1 MNFASEIWNKPA
13 AAAAAADDVVTK
25 SLRLNNPD
33 TPHLSFTPSSTGDQ
47 KKWTTAFW
55 FKRSKLSY
63 NFGYMFGASSHSGN
77 NGIATVYYDSTDKIV
92 TYFDTTGTNP
102 VGAVN
107 DRVYRD
113 PAGWMQIIWAVD
125 AVNTTQRIW
134 INGVEETLSSSLN
147 PPNYAYGMNESGN
160 EMKLGC
166 RAHDAAA
173 HSFDGYYAQFV
184 HLDGQYITD
193 PTEFGQVSSTT
204 GEWTPIE
211 LTSSSFTY
219 GTNGALL
226 EFLQTG
232 TGQNSSG
239 IGADTS
245 GKDNHWSV
253 SSIAAEDIVNDTPV
267 SNHAVLNGIDHSGG
281 TTLAEG
287 NLEYDTSGW
296 NEIRGTMGVS
306 SGKWYYEVYV
316 DNFTTPG
323 EAFSVGIAE
332 VDGAITS
339 DYWSSASWSSST
351 SGRRYGVN
359 LNGTTVSK
367 IEGGSATSISATIS
381 SGDVISILLDLDSG
395 TTTLKFWVNGGSEQ
409 TLFSSLAAGTYA
421 IGFNSYTASLIL
433 NTGQDPTFAGNDP
446 VGSPA
451 TSAFAYTPTSGYKAW
466 ATANLPTPTIAK
478 PSEHFSTTTYS
489 GADSTAQQITTGHEP
504 DLLWIKNR
512 AHTGDMYHQ
521 LFDSVRGL
529 SAGALV
535 SNNSDTEDSVARIA
549 SFDST
554 PHLGFTTSSSDY
566 SYTDDGGSTYVAWSW
581 KKSATA
587 GFNIVGWT
595 GNDDGTDV
603 SGYPVPQAIT
613 HGLTVTPEM
622 IIVKN
627 RVANS
632 TTTGDWA
639 VYHKDLTSGKYLT
652 LNGTGGE
659 TSWGTGTG
667 EALFSSI
674 GATTA
679 SVSNDAMTSSIY
691 LNYADN
697 TGGYGDDDTYVGY
710 FIASVEGYSKVGSF
724 SGSSTAFIYTGFRP
738 AFILAKRSDATGGNW
753 MMFDD
758 QREGYNV
765 DNDDLM
771 ANSSAVEATTDH
783 IDILSNGFKI
793 RTSDADLNGGTVI
806 YLAVAKSPLKYAVA
820 R

>member
-1 MNFASEIWNKPA
+1 MTPA
-13 AAAAAADDVVTK
+13 GTNLLLAHADAAPAPSYVVTK

-33 TPHLSFTPSSTGDQ
+33 TPRLSFTPSSTGDQ

-63 NFGYMFGASSHSGN
+63 NFGYLFGASSHSGN
-77 NGIATVYYDSTDKIV
+77 NGIATVYYDSTDKLQ
-92 TYFDTTGTNP
+92 TYYDTTGTNP
-102 VGAVN
+102 AGAVN

-166 RAHDAAA
+166 RAWDAVA

-204 GEWTPIE
+204 GEWEPIE

-219 GTNGALL
+219 GTNGVLL
-226 EFLQTG
+226 QFLQTG
-232 TGQNSSG
+232 TSADSSG

-245 GKDNHWSV
+245 GNDNHWSV
-253 SSIAAEDIVNDTPV
+253 TNLAASDVVEDTPTD
-267 SNHAVLNGIDHSGG
+267 NYCVLNGIDHSGG
-281 TTLAEG
+281 TTLTEG
-287 NLEYDTSGW
+287 NLEYDTSAW
-296 NEIRGTMGVS
+296 NEIRGTMGAS

-316 DNFTTPG
+316 DNYVTSS

-339 DYWSSASWSSST
+339 DYWSSGSWSNST

-359 LNGTTVSK
+359 LNVTTVSK

-381 SGDVISILLDLDSG
+381 SGDVISILLDLDSA

-466 ATANLPTPTIAK
+466 ATANLPTPTIKKGVTYFDTKLYDDGDGAK
-478 PSEHFSTTTYS
+478 TFDNGTVSM
-489 GADSTAQQITTGHEP
+489 QP
-504 DLLWIKNR
+504 DLVWVKSRGSTFDHKL
-512 AHTGDMYHQ
+512 T
-521 LFDSVRGL
+521 DSVRGVTKAL
-529 SAGALV
+529 ESNTTDTEATDSTGLTAFGSDGFTVGADT
-535 SNNSDTEDSVARIA
+535 NYSDT
-549 SFDST
+549 T
-554 PHLGFTTSSSDY
+554 G
-566 SYTDDGGSTYVAWSW
+566 DGMVAWAW

-587 GFNIVGWT
+587 GFGVMTWT
-595 GNDDGTDV
+595 GDGILDGDEQDVAHGCGGTPQFVIAKDRDGNFGSGQDWIVWHHKLSADKFLVLNDSAGEASWD
-603 SGYPVPQAIT
+603 SSYPLIQAGAANIT
-613 HGLTVTPEM
+613 FGIDT
-622 IIVKN
+622 
-627 RVANS
+627 
-632 TTTGDWA
+632 
-639 VYHKDLTSGKYLT
+639 LTSGYS
-652 LNGTGGE
+652 LNDGPDGAGE
-659 TSWGTGTG
+659 TDYV
-667 EALFSSI
+667 A
-674 GATTA
+674 
-679 SVSNDAMTSSIY
+679 
-691 LNYADN
+691 YAWRE
-697 TGGYGDDDTYVGY
+697 
-710 FIASVEGYSKVGSF
+710 VEGFSKAGSF